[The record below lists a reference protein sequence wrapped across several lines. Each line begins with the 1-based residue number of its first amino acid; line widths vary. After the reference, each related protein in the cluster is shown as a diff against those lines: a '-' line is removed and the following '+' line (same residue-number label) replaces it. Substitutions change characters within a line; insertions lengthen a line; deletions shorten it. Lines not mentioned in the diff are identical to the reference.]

1 MLDVVYVKLYEILC
15 GIYPRFFLIDMF
27 VPIKF
32 ELKFLLRVMFIRL

>member
-1 MLDVVYVKLYEILC
+1 MWYMLNYIKFYV
-15 GIYPRFFLIDMF
+15 GSTQDFFLIDMF